1 MSGERLLG
9 LDVGGSATRWAVV
22 DADGALV
29 ARGEA
34 GGATGHV
41 FRPEEHARFAAVLSE
56 IADAAGHIDA
66 AVLGVTGYGPPVD
79 ADLRAL
85 VTAAL
90 ALPPDRIRLMDDV
103 ELAYAAAFAP
113 GEGHLIVAGTGSIG
127 LSIAADGTRLRVGGR
142 GIIIDD
148 GGGGAWIALHALKA
162 VFRRIDATGRPDG
175 AEILAEKLFEAVGA
189 APGEDPWL
197 AVRPFIY
204 GGDRGRIGTL
214 AAAVG
219 AAAHAGDPTARA
231 ILEAAGREL
240 ADLARILIA
249 RAGLKPIAVVGRAPS
264 LHPALGASLVAA
276 LPGVSVT
283 TPETDAALAAAR
295 LAVTSLSRV
304 PS

>member
-1 MSGERLLG
+1 MSTPRCLG

-22 DADGALV
+22 GADGILI

-41 FRPEEHARFAAVLSE
+41 FRPEEHARFAAVLAE
-56 IADAAGHIDA
+56 IADAADPIDV

-79 ADLRAL
+79 AELRGL

-90 ALPPDRIRLMDDV
+90 GLAADRVRLMDDV

-189 APGEDPWL
+189 VPSEDPWL

-214 AAAVG
+214 ASAVG

-231 ILEAAGREL
+231 IMEAAGREL

-249 RAGLKPIAVVGRAPS
+249 RVGVKPVAIVGRVPS
-264 LHPALGASLVAA
+264 LHPSLDASLVAA

-283 TPETDAALAAAR
+283 YPETDAALAAAR
-295 LAVTSLSRV
+295 LAVPSLSRV